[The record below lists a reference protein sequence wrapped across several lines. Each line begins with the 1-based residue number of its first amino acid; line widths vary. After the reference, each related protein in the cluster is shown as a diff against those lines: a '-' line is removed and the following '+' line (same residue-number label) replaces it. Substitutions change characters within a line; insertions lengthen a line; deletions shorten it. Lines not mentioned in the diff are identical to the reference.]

1 MGAGASTGTEAIAV
15 AAKPKVPGKKAKEL
29 FQLVDSE
36 KDGKLSAAEIRKAFK
51 SDKSLNDWTDGR
63 IDAVIE
69 QFDKDGDGQLN
80 LAEFH
85 AFLAEVK
92 AKGGLESIGASAV
105 KAQAEPDPSHLTAWE
120 TYKDRSSDQFERKHM
135 AKLIRDIND
144 REGLWDDNTFGPYV
158 KTQYELLCGSEDKKV
173 IGTKEQFLV
182 WYPGFHGKVQA
193 MLAEREAAWQA
204 EKEAKA
210 ANSGGVP
217 GGAEGGARYEGA
229 IWECPMSQLQKA
241 LLQAWNVGKT
251 PLLIDCTTAEGEDR
265 GSGFSPLEVFYS
277 YSGEGLIELK
287 KAVVEV
293 GMKKTKTV
301 EQVQA
306 EFAKVLLMC
315 LKQGRMLTLL
325 CSTSAPPM
333 TSKFAANCPHFPL
346 DILDCEKVKPVV
358 GDEGVINGSWVERV
372 VTWSQ
377 GEGLHTNPS
386 YGPIIQVHK
395 DFRVVVVTKFAIEDY
410 ADFLG
415 SEWPLEKMQPMRVF
429 AES

>member
-1 MGAGASTGTEAIAV
+1 
-15 AAKPKVPGKKAKEL
+15 
-29 FQLVDSE
+29 
-36 KDGKLSAAEIRKAFK
+36 
-51 SDKSLNDWTDGR
+51 
-63 IDAVIE
+63 
-69 QFDKDGDGQLN
+69 
-80 LAEFH
+80 
-85 AFLAEVK
+85 
-92 AKGGLESIGASAV
+92 
-105 KAQAEPDPSHLTAWE
+105 
-120 TYKDRSSDQFERKHM
+120 
-135 AKLIRDIND
+135 
-144 REGLWDDNTFGPYV
+144 
-158 KTQYELLCGSEDKKV
+158 
-173 IGTKEQFLV
+173 
-182 WYPGFHGKVQA
+182 
-193 MLAEREAAWQA
+193 
-204 EKEAKA
+204 
-210 ANSGGVP
+210 
-217 GGAEGGARYEGA
+217 
-229 IWECPMSQLQKA
+229 MSQLQKA
-241 LLQAWNVGKT
+241 LQQAWNVGKT